1 MANNSTATA
10 AENTAEATGLL
21 DQAIGPIL
29 DFWQGLPPAGKIGL
43 VAVAGGG
50 FLLYTYI
57 QNRDSKDQLEATDW
71 EEKFDNLFKI
81 PTAKA
86 GRKVNVLLLNQS
98 DTAGKRTIGAI
109 KKLNTSKVDISS
121 QQLEKGLDDEDK
133 WKEMKKKGDLDIDGV
148 TYEVVPGT
156 KKIDRI
162 FSTIAYKIA
171 GIFSS
176 GSNPQ
181 AQYWDLTQDE
191 ISVTDQGVVINK
203 DVHFFKENGLWQTD
217 NTENQERK
225 IQLTSTVQLQNYLE
239 SLQKHPE
246 FYSDLNMN
254 ISGVKNIENTKSKNM
269 REYKR
274 QEKMDEKREAIEE

>member
-1 MANNSTATA
+1 MANNTTQQA
-10 AENTAEATGLL
+10 AETAEATGLL
-21 DQAIGPIL
+21 DQAIGPVIE
-29 DFWQGLPPAGKIGL
+29 FWQGLPPAGKIAVIGL
-43 VAVAGGG
+43 GAGS
-50 FLLYTYI
+50 FLLYTWF
-57 QNRDSKDQLEATDW
+57 QNRDRNQQLEATDW

-86 GRKVNVLLLNQS
+86 GRKTNVLLLNQS

-121 QQLEKGLDDEDK
+121 EQLEEGLNDEEE
-133 WKEMKKKGDLDIDGV
+133 WEELKENGDLDIAGV
-148 TYEVVPGT
+148 TYEVVPGS
-156 KKIDRI
+156 KRIDRI
-162 FSTIAYKIA
+162 FSTIAYKLA
-171 GIFSS
+171 GIFSK

-181 AQYWDLTQDE
+181 AQYWDLTDDE
-191 ISVTDQGVVINK
+191 IKVTDQGVVIDK